1 MGAADPAKDLIMT
14 NDHDDSVEPPHS
26 ASPTDHVLNELQLY
40 GHRPFEG
47 EPDPRP
53 LPEGHVV
60 AGAVADI
67 FDALVSTL
75 SETRLEPDLED
86 LLWST
91 VNLFHR
97 AAERVGRALDDNEQ
111 AQRKSQTEQD
121 GSEIRSVELERL
133 IAEGLTLIERR
144 NGMEL
149 FRDEAAGHFERYTGS
164 AWRPRAGSML
174 SHRTLTASM
183 IDSRD
188 FLAAKRRAETEL
200 LLPAGPKIAFTGGL
214 DFNDTRAIWDRL
226 DKVHIKHPDMVLLHG
241 GSPKGAE
248 KIAACWADSRKVP
261 QIAFKPDWARHAK
274 AAPFKR
280 NDQMLEVLPIGVIVF
295 PGSGISANLAD
306 KAKRLGIPVWKFGEG
321 GA

>member
-1 MGAADPAKDLIMT
+1 MT
-14 NDHDDSVEPPHS
+14 TDHDNLEFSSLHAS
-26 ASPTDHVLNELQLY
+26 SPTDRVLTELQLHGY
-40 GHRPFEG
+40 RPFQD

-53 LPEGHVV
+53 LPEANTI

-67 FDALVSTL
+67 FDALIATL

-97 AAERVGRALDDNEQ
+97 AADRVQRELDDNEL
-111 AQRKSQTEQD
+111 AQKRCQKQQD

-133 IAEGLTLIERR
+133 IAEGLTLVERR
-144 NGMEL
+144 NSMEL
-149 FRDEAAGHFERYTGS
+149 FRDQAADHFERHTGS
-164 AWRPRAGSML
+164 CWRPRSGSMVN
-174 SHRTLTASM
+174 HRAMTAAM

-188 FLAAKRRAETEL
+188 FLAAKRRSETEV
-200 LLPAGPKIAFTGGL
+200 LLPAGAKIAFTGGL
-214 DFNDTRAIWDRL
+214 EFNDHRAVWDTL
-226 DKVHIKHPDMVLLHG
+226 DKVRAKHPDMVLLHG

-248 KIAACWADSRKVP
+248 RIAACWANNRKVP
-261 QIAFKPDWARHAK
+261 QIAFKPDWARYAK

-280 NDQMLEVLPIGVIVF
+280 NDQILDVLPIGVIVF

-306 KAKRLGIPVWKFGEG
+306 KAKRLGIPVWKFG